1 MQITQVR
8 TRGSRAAMAGAAMAG
23 VLLAAGCSNGSSSGA
38 NSPTT
43 SAAAATTTAAA
54 TSAAAPTSA
63 AVATSAPAPT
73 SAPTSGASVAPS
85 GTAPAPTGA
94 PAPLPSNSGTLPSS
108 VGFKTAKQTG
118 GGITV
123 WVDATRVPAVKAFE
137 KANPSIKVT
146 MVTYDGAANGTNSF
160 QTKMNLFD
168 KAGNGWPDVVWSTQ
182 NNDAS
187 WASQKDGSEQ
197 AFAAPLD
204 QGLLNPAILSGFTE
218 HALDPCTV
226 SGHVYCLR
234 NDLAPNVLWYNST
247 LLKQFGYSVPTT
259 WEQYQALGDKV
270 ATEHPGYI
278 IGAVGDD
285 WAGPEVYMWGS
296 QCEANNITGPRAVTV
311 NTSTPQCTRAAS
323 MLDDLI
329 GNKSV
334 TQDSV
339 FAANFLKSFKGKV
352 LMMPGPAWYG
362 GAIFDTKT
370 GLNVPA
376 GQIGV
381 APPMTWSGSSPAT
394 GDVGGGTWF
403 VSSHSKD
410 LLDARTFATWVTTA
424 AGYQAALAPGLPAS
438 ATAQTEWIAGQE
450 KSGYYVTPLSVLTDA
465 AKQVWSG
472 WGSGQFSQEGIW
484 AKTMTPQI
492 AAGKKVASL
501 LGTWA
506 TAIKNQAQVDGY
518 TVSSK

>member
-1 MQITQVR
+1 MHIRQVR
-8 TRGSRAAMAGAAMAG
+8 TRGSRRALVGVTMAAMA
-23 VLLAAGCSNGSSSGA
+23 LAAGCSNGSSSGA
-38 NSPTT
+38 SPSSTSTAPATTGAAAPTT
-43 SAAAATTTAAA
+43 GSAAATSTAAA
-54 TSAAAPTSA
+54 TGTVAAS
-63 AVATSAPAPT
+63 SAPAP
-73 SAPTSGASVAPS
+73 SSSS
-85 GTAPAPTGA
+85 STGA
-94 PAPLPSNSGTLPSS
+94 APSNSSTLPSS
-108 VGFKTAKQTG
+108 VGFSTAKQTG

-137 KANPSIKVT
+137 KANPNIKVT
-146 MVTYDGAANGTNSF
+146 MVTYDGSANGTNSF

-168 KAGNGWPDVVWSTQ
+168 KAGSGWPDVVWSTQ

-218 HALDPCTV
+218 HSLDPCTV

-247 LLKQFGYSVPTT
+247 LLRQFGYTVPTT

-270 ATEHPGYI
+270 AKEHPGYI
-278 IGAVGDD
+278 IGSVGDSFE
-285 WAGPEVYMWGS
+285 GPEIYMWGS
-296 QCEANNITGPRAVTV
+296 QCEANNITGPRAVAV
-311 NTSTPQCTRAAS
+311 NTSTPQCTRAAD

-329 GNKSV
+329 GNKTI
-334 TQDSV
+334 TQDSI
-339 FAANFLKSFKGKV
+339 FAANFNKAYKDKV
-352 LMMPGPAWYG
+352 LMIPGPAWLG
-362 GAIFDTKT
+362 GAIFDSKT

-381 APPMTWSGSSPAT
+381 GAPMTWSGSSPGT

-410 LLDARTFATWVTTA
+410 LLDARTFATFVTTA
-424 AGYQAALAPGLPAS
+424 PDYQVALAPGLPAYS
-438 ATAQTEWIAGQE
+438 TAQTAWIASQQ